1 MFNEN
6 GNLRR
11 FLGAIVLEVGVIVL
25 SSGIFTLFLGA
36 IVEFVGMIALPSLNL
51 PIVKA
56 SLIKFSLYC

>member
-1 MFNEN
+1 
-6 GNLRR
+6 
-11 FLGAIVLEVGVIVL
+11 VLEVGVIVL